1 MSTPYDPNC
10 LECKGTGERD
20 SGGTHPWGAPAMLPC
35 DCDRPLEVKTK
46 VYWHAGLTGN
56 PNGTL
61 THWKSDGKGGLVEA
75 REFAKRILVEDAI
88 IMDRL
93 KEND

>member
-1 MSTPYDPNC
+1 MAGNYDPAC

-20 SGGTHPWGAPAMLPC
+20 SGGTHPWGAPALLRC
-35 DCDRPLEVKTK
+35 DCDQPKTK
-46 VYWHAGLTGN
+46 INWHAGLTGN
-56 PNGTL
+56 PDGTL
-61 THWKSDGKGGLVEA
+61 TRWKSDGKGGLVEA
-75 REFAKRILVEDAI
+75 TDFARQILVEDAI